1 MNIRSLYWTYIQ
13 LKANHSEEEVK
24 PLADVD
30 TISTSRASLKYTG
43 QSDAG
48 ASMFT
53 YTTAANKKSYD
64 FEFNLQYYNPSC
76 SEGENLAS
84 SGAYLF
90 VPQINDQDSHLYSEF
105 SSIETK

>member
-1 MNIRSLYWTYIQ
+1 
-13 LKANHSEEEVK
+13 
-24 PLADVD
+24 
-30 TISTSRASLKYTG
+30 
-43 QSDAG
+43 
-48 ASMFT
+48 MFT